1 METVTFVAL
10 PAASRSWTS
19 IFFMAEDQLG
29 YCSRSVRTAL
39 TSAAAASIVI
49 ECEDWSLMGRGYL
62 FRLPDSN
69 RYFSA
74 MNEIFQPA
82 LEPAA
87 TAGNL
92 TNLVAERAWFEP
104 ERIMVSRP
112 LGDGWQPV
120 SARELEA
127 EIRATAKGLIAA
139 GVNIGDRVAI
149 MARTRYEWTILDFA
163 IWFAGGVTVP
173 IYETSSAEQV
183 DWIMTDSHSVAIIV
197 ETPQLR
203 DLVKPVLPSFTAN
216 IWTMTENVLAQLA
229 YLGRDVSDAEIDRRR
244 GALNPDSLATLIY
257 TSGTTGKPKGVQ
269 LTHGNFLAECG
280 NVVQGAADLFMKP
293 GGSTLLFLPVAHVF
307 GRMVQIGSIRAGLH
321 LAHCG
326 DVLGRLTTD
335 LASFKPTFVLA
346 VPRIF
351 EKVYNGAEAKADA
364 AGKGAIFRKAA
375 AVAIEYSQA
384 LDSGKISPTL
394 RIKHALFDKL
404 VYSKIRH
411 GLGGRVE
418 AAISGGAPLGERL
431 GHFYRGAGIR
441 VLEGYGLTE
450 TTAGA
455 TLNLTTAHRVGS
467 VGKPIPG
474 TTIKIADDGEVL
486 IKGPIVMRGYWQNDA
501 ANKEVFTDDGYFRS
515 GDLGKLDE
523 EGFLYIVGRKKELI
537 VTSGGKN
544 VAPAV
549 LEDRLR
555 AHPLVSQCIVVGDN
569 QPYIAALVTID
580 PEAIKSW
587 IAANKKD
594 GATVADLTKD
604 PDLIAVIQTA
614 VDEANKAV
622 SRAESIR
629 KFTIL
634 PVDFTIAGGH
644 LTAKLSVKRHVVQ
657 KEFAKEIADLFA

>member
-1 METVTFVAL
+1 MTEF
-10 PAASRSWTS
+10 
-19 IFFMAEDQLG
+19 
-29 YCSRSVRTAL
+29 
-39 TSAAAASIVI
+39 
-49 ECEDWSLMGRGYL
+49 
-62 FRLPDSN
+62 
-69 RYFSA
+69 
-74 MNEIFQPA
+74 FQPA

-92 TNLVAERAWFEP
+92 TNLIAERAWFEP
-104 ERIMVSRP
+104 ERIMLSRP
-112 LGDGWQPV
+112 LGEGWQPV
-120 SARELEA
+120 TARELEA
-127 EIRATAKGLIAA
+127 EVRATAKGLIAV
-139 GVNIGDRVAI
+139 GVQHGDRVAI

-183 DWIMTDSHSVAIIV
+183 DWIVNDSHCVAIIV

-203 DLVKPVLPSFTAN
+203 DLVTPVLPSFTKN
-216 IWTMTENVLAQLA
+216 VWTMTENVLAQLA
-229 YLGRDVSDAEIDRRR
+229 YLGRDISDAEIDKRRN
-244 GALNPDSLATLIY
+244 ALTPDTLATLIY
-257 TSGTTGKPKGVQ
+257 TSGTTGRPKGVQ
-269 LTHGNFLAECG
+269 LTHGNFLSECS
-280 NVVQGAADLFMKP
+280 NVVMGAADLFMKP

-321 LAHCG
+321 LAHCS
-326 DVLGRLTTD
+326 DVLGRLSTD

-351 EKVYNGAEAKADA
+351 EKVFNGAEAKATA
-364 AGKGAIFRKAA
+364 GGKGAIFAKAA
-375 AVAIEYSQA
+375 NTAIEYSQA
-384 LDSGKISPTL
+384 LDKGSVPIPLK
-394 RIKHALFDKL
+394 IKHALFDRL

-455 TLNLTTAHRVGS
+455 TLNLTTAHKVGS

-501 ANKEVFTDDGYFRS
+501 ANAEVFTNDGYFRS
-515 GDLGKLDE
+515 GDLGRLDE

-555 AHPLVSQCIVVGDN
+555 AHPLISQCIVVGDN
-569 QPYIAALVTID
+569 KPYIAALITID
-580 PEAIKSW
+580 QDAIKGW

-594 GATVADLTKD
+594 GATIADLTND

-634 PVDFTIAGGH
+634 PVDFTIAGGQ
-644 LTAKLSVKRHVVQ
+644 LTAKLSVKRHVVAQ
-657 KEFAKEIADLFA
+657 QFAKEIEALFA